1 MLKLI
6 VQHSPK
12 LLSFLCA
19 LQLRL
24 TKPQWQHVMRIADA
38 LIVSETRHK
47 TIASLYRVIV
57 EAPDP
62 SNGADSLRLSPW
74 TADDLRA
81 PLRHFIVTDLV
92 AYAHETDEWTLYVS
106 LDDSLGAKDKG
117 TRHLEAVEYHHDH
130 TKSQG
135 KKKPFYTNGA
145 VHVEVRLELGV
156 RSYAY
161 DWRLYLREK
170 TVRRL
175 NKQRVPEQRLRFR
188 KKTALAQEMLTE
200 LQQLL
205 PPGFQVYVLFDSW
218 YAANRLLKFCRR
230 QHWHVVCAIKSNRKL
245 DDQKLSQWPQA
256 LQHQRYQR
264 VQLTA
269 TDQRSRTYLVR
280 TLQGKLTKLPFAV
293 CVLISKRHPR
303 DKHPKYFLCTDLTL
317 SAQQILPIYQKRWP
331 IEVDNFY
338 VKQQLGLADFRVQ
351 SYEATEKWFA
361 VVFLALAFLQW
372 RLNHA
377 PSKARLRS
385 AGRCRASTSL
395 RTRAH
400 LAGDGLSGGGET
412 DRLSPRLTTF
422 SVPTNVREA
431 KNARVQD
438 HTSHGRCRSPAHQRI
453 RLHQLDAS
461 PQVRRRGTLL

>member
-6 VQHSPK
+6 VQHSPH

-24 TKPQWQHVMRIADA
+24 TKPQRQHVLRLADA

-62 SNGADSLRLSPW
+62 SNGADSLRISPW

-81 PLRHFIVTDLV
+81 PLRHFIVTDVV
-92 AYAHETDEWTLYVS
+92 AYAQEADERTLYVS
-106 LDDSLGAKDKG
+106 LDDSLDAKDKG
-117 TRHLEAVEYHHDH
+117 TRHREAVAYHHDH

-135 KKKPFYTNGA
+135 KKHPAYTNGA
-145 VHVEVRLELGV
+145 VHVEVRLELGT

-175 NKQRVPEQRLRFR
+175 NKQRAPEHRLHFR
-188 KKTALAQEMLTE
+188 KKTTLAQEMLTE

-205 PPGFQVYVLFDSW
+205 PPDLQVYVLFDSW
-218 YAANRLLKFCRR
+218 YASNRLLKFCRR

-245 DDQKLSQWPQA
+245 DDQKLAQWPQA

-269 TDQRSRTYLVR
+269 PDQRPRTYLVR
-280 TLQGKLTKLPFAV
+280 TLQGKLTKLPFTV
-293 CVLISKRHPR
+293 CVLISKRHHR
-303 DKHPKYFLCTDLTL
+303 DKHPKYFLCTDLAL

-338 VKQQLGLADFRVQ
+338 VKQHLGLADFRVQ

-372 RLNHA
+372 RVNHA
-377 PSKARLRS
+377 PAEERLRS
-385 AGRCRASTSL
+385 VA
-395 RTRAH
+395 
-400 LAGDGLSGGGET
+400 D
-412 DRLSPRLTTF
+412 
-422 SVPTNVREA
+422 VVRQHRSEH
-431 KNARVQD
+431 AR
-438 HTSHGRCRSPAHQRI
+438 
-453 RLHQLDAS
+453 
-461 PQVRRRGTLL
+461 TLLETACQEAAKLTDYLPVFKRFLCQPT

>member
-6 VQHSPK
+6 VQHSPH

-19 LQLRL
+19 LPLRL
-24 TKPQWQHVMRIADA
+24 TTPQRQHVLRLADA

-81 PLRHFIVTDLV
+81 PLRYFIVTDLV
-92 AYAHETDEWTLYVS
+92 AYAQEADERTLYGS

-117 TRHLEAVEYHHDH
+117 TRHLEAVEYPHDH

-135 KKKPFYTNGA
+135 KKHPAYTNGA
-145 VHVEVRLELGV
+145 VHVEVRLELGT

-161 DWRLYLREK
+161 DWRLSLREK

-188 KKTALAQEMLTE
+188 TKTTLAQEMLTE
-200 LQQLL
+200 LPQLL
-205 PPGFQVYVLFDSW
+205 PPDLQVYVLFDSW
-218 YAANRLLKFCRR
+218 SASNRVRKFCRR
-230 QHWHVVCAIKSNRKL
+230 PHWHVVCAIKANRKL
-245 DDQKLSQWPQA
+245 DDQKLAQWPQA

-269 TDQRSRTYLVR
+269 TDQRPRTYLVR
-280 TLQGKLTKLPFAV
+280 TRQGKRTTLPFTV
-293 CVLISKRHPR
+293 CVLISKRHHR
-303 DKHPKYFLCTDLTL
+303 DKHPKDFLCTALAL
-317 SAQQILPIYQKRWP
+317 SAPHILPIYQKRWP
-331 IEVDNFY
+331 IEVDNFS
-338 VKQQLGLADFRVQ
+338 VKQHLGLADFRVQ

-372 RLNHA
+372 RVNHA
-377 PSKARLRS
+377 PA
-385 AGRCRASTSL
+385 
-395 RTRAH
+395 
-400 LAGDGLSGGGET
+400 E
-412 DRLSPRLTTF
+412 
-422 SVPTNVREA
+422 E
-431 KNARVQD
+431 
-438 HTSHGRCRSPAHQRI
+438 
-453 RLHQLDAS
+453 RLHSVADV
-461 PQVRRRGTLL
+461 VRQHRFEHARTLLETACQEAAKLTDYLPVFKRFLCQPT